1 MTRRTAQGA
10 LPGLRR
16 RATLAAPAPL
26 EVGVRY
32 LIVSRRRV
40 GPVRVLNGRV
50 DAAGTSPDFQRLIGL
65 SAAALRAYAAAHGWR
80 IVETS
85 PTGRMR

>member
-1 MTRRTAQGA
+1 MTPRTAQA
-10 LPGLRR
+10 TLPGPRR
-16 RATLAAPAPL
+16 RQAMPAPL

-65 SAAALRAYAAAHGWR
+65 SATALRAYAAAHGWR